1 MGRAT
6 LGGSGWE
13 VPPVT
18 EAALAASVTADT
30 LVKTGAGILYGIEV
44 TTALSGATVV
54 IRDSLTAGAG
64 TVLCTIPASSA
75 IGYQKHF
82 FGVGVGFS
90 AGLYADF
97 GGTGTITLLYT

>member
-6 LGGSGWE
+6 STENGWE
-13 VPPVT
+13 VPPITGGALPVSVT
-18 EAALAASVTADT
+18 EDT
-30 LVKTGAGILYGIEV
+30 LVKTGAGVFYGVEV
-44 TTALSGATVV
+44 TTALSAATVV

-64 TVLCTIPASSA
+64 TVICTIPASSA

-82 FGVGVGFS
+82 FGVGIEFET
-90 AGLYADF
+90 GLFADF